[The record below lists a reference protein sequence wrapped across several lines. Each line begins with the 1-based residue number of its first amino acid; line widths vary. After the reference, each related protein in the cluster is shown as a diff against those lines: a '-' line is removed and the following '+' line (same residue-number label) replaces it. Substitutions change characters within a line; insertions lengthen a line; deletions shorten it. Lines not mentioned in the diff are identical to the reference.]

1 MKLSV
6 SHPSHS
12 PWKSPSAVISHIPTA
27 TTTTHYDDNLAL
39 QKRRRF
45 SFAPTWDYF
54 LTVRDMPTR
63 LEQKLP
69 SRFSSRLARSLAR
82 KHMTRSGR
90 CYGQGYFLKAVT
102 RLGPAS
108 PSSITG
114 TVVTFSRSAHFA
126 AVKWSAARL
135 LVS

>member
-39 QKRRRF
+39 QKRRHF

-63 LEQKLP
+63 LEQKFAYPL
-69 SRFSSRLARSLAR
+69 LA
-82 KHMTRSGR
+82 
-90 CYGQGYFLKAVT
+90 
-102 RLGPAS
+102 PACKV
-108 PSSITG
+108 P
-114 TVVTFSRSAHFA
+114 RAEAHDE
-126 AVKWSAARL
+126 KR
-135 LVS
+135 